1 MRKVFILILI
11 IGISCAAKAQT
22 FELID
27 RQEIFQAGL
36 SENLRIP
43 IRIRNNTDKAQTY
56 IIKKVSSDLGST
68 QKGYFC
74 FDKNCHEASVE
85 EITRRLEPRET
96 LTGLYYTIE
105 TGLVAGQH
113 NLHFEVVAS
122 NAPNEIADHNIII
135 SIDEKQAR
143 QLVFRSKDITIHD
156 VYPNP
161 ASDQAF
167 VEYEVHNEHVKA
179 KMVIHNILGSPISN
193 YQLPNLETKV
203 KILTDELASGIYF
216 YTLYL
221 DNSGVLT
228 RKLIVRK

>member
-11 IGISCAAKAQT
+11 IGISCVAKAQT

-36 SENLRIP
+36 SETLRIP
-43 IRIRNNTDKAQTY
+43 IRIRNNTDKPQIY

-74 FDKNCHEASVE
+74 IDKNCHETNVE
-85 EITRRLEPRET
+85 ELSKRLEPRET
-96 LTGLYYTIE
+96 LAGLFYTLE

-113 NLHFEVVAS
+113 NLHFEVVAHGT
-122 NAPNEIADHNIII
+122 PGEVADHNVII

-143 QLVFRSKDITIHD
+143 QVVFKSKEITLHD

-167 VEYEVHNEHVKA
+167 VEYEMYNEHVKA

-193 YQLPNLETKV
+193 YSLPNLETKV